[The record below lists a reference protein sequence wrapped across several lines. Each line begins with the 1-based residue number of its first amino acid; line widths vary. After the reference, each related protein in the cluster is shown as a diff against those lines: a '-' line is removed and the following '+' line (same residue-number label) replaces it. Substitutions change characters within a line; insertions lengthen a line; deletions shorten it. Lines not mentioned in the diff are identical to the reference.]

1 MCFIKNEQAVWGIWY
16 EAKNTVAFF
25 RAEVSIVIMVD
36 CFDTD
41 VQRTKDVGHVATAP
55 LLDLRPNIFSAYMGS
70 PKIPVMHQKN
80 LADKRKKRIL
90 CDDDCAQRTEP

>member
-1 MCFIKNEQAVWGIWY
+1 MVAGISHGYKGYRVMCFIKNEQAVWGIWY

-55 LLDLRPNIFSAYMGS
+55 LLDLRPNIFSAPGFMK
-70 PKIPVMHQKN
+70 KIF
-80 LADKRKKRIL
+80 A
-90 CDDDCAQRTEP
+90 